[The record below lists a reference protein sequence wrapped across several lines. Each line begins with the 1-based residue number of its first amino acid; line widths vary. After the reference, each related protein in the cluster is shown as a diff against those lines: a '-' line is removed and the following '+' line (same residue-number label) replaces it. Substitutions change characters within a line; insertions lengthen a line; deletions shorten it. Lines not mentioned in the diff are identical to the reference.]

1 MRPPRPFAPLPP
13 QPRRP
18 DFNIALTCCP
28 LSAPRLSSVSKK
40 GEFVRKESVFRDW
53 IRDDPEAKFAAEPGR
68 YVIYISHACPWAHRT
83 VVTRALKGLEE
94 VIDVAVVDWFL
105 GEGGWKF
112 TSPEECPGS
121 TVDHVNG
128 KKWMRE
134 ICALLRP
141 GWIGARSSPYP
152 PRSQTRTPTRT
163 TPATSPCP
171 ACGAWRAA
179 RVAMR
184 PG

>member
-1 MRPPRPFAPLPP
+1 MRLSCITA
-13 QPRRP
+13 RRTSR
-18 DFNIALTCCP
+18 I
-28 LSAPRLSSVSKK
+28 RLSSVNKK
-40 GEFVRKESVFRDW
+40 GEYVRKESVFRDW

-83 VVTRALKGLEE
+83 MVARALKGLED

-134 ICALLRP
+134 ICALPRP
-141 GWIGARSSPYP
+141 GPDLLRAPHP
-152 PRSQTRTPTRT
+152 PR
-163 TPATSPCP
+163 PADKDADPGYSGNITVPCV
-171 ACGAWRAA
+171 W
-179 RVAMR
+179 
-184 PG
+184 